1 MFLPAFGHIPAILV
15 CDAAESQGRL
25 WELISAYT
33 KQLHRLRTERVP
45 RKGLRQSSF
54 RRRNGLRAAQIAR
67 INKNRLML
75 IDLYVERCSNF
86 FSRLLPDVLSA
97 ADGLLQLKAIQIFKR
112 RDMLGNWIVYS
123 SEQRHDLARDHL
135 EACLALE
142 DFYYKHGFIPKD
154 FQEDSDE

>member
-1 MFLPAFGHIPAILV
+1 M

-33 KQLHRLRTERVP
+33 KQLHRLQTERVP
-45 RKGLRQSSF
+45 RKGLRQSTF
-54 RRRNGLRAAQIAR
+54 RRRNGLRAVQIAR

-75 IDLYVERCSNF
+75 IDLYVERYSNF
-86 FSRLLPDVLSA
+86 FSKLLPDVLSA

-112 RDMLGNWIVYS
+112 RDMLGNWIIYS
-123 SEQRHDLARDHL
+123 SEQRHDHL

-142 DFYYKHGFIPKD
+142 DFYYEHGFIPKD